1 MCLNQQ
7 NNDENKLSYSF
18 GDEENDNNNEKRLS
32 KTESK
37 VSNKM

>member
-7 NNDENKLSYSF
+7 SNDENKLSYSF
-18 GDEENDNNNEKRLS
+18 GDEEIDNNEKRLS

-37 VSNKM
+37 ISNKM